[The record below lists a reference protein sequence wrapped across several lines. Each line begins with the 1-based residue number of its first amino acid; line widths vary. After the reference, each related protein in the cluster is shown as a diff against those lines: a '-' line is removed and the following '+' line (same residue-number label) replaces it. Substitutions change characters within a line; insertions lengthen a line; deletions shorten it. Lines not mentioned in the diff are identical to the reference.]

1 MYLRTLILMV
11 TVSAQ
16 VMSIFEW
23 VMLSASRLG
32 YETAEIRTK
41 TKPLIRYFGILFFMG
56 NFLLGVERMVAVL
69 FVSWYEKY
77 VSTAI
82 TAFIVVI
89 TAIVTYIVGTG
100 LNALVS
106 EFNTLPKL
114 IFVIVYAI
122 LCFTVS

>member
-1 MYLRTLILMV
+1 
-11 TVSAQ
+11 
-16 VMSIFEW
+16 MSIFEW

-32 YETAEIRTK
+32 YETGEIRTK

-89 TAIVTYIVGTG
+89 TVLNWVVPPVGITMSILLIPKNWIAAG
-100 LNALVS
+100 CQGSKFENPYFWEDKFQS
-106 EFNTLPKL
+106 LPHD
-114 IFVIVYAI
+114 
-122 LCFTVS
+122 S